1 MRCFVFLLLFP
12 LFKCYHILLLHNMGT
27 KSHLITMKP
36 VLEEMLERGHKV
48 TSIIYSTLEL
58 KNQNY
63 TEIIVPSVME
73 KLMVEASTKMMEKGG
88 TDYMSPSFWLWI
100 YNLYKDRMKNI
111 SLDVFSAQPVLD
123 LIKTRPKVD
132 GVIVMSRA
140 VYFS

>member
-1 MRCFVFLLLFP
+1 
-12 LFKCYHILLLHNMGT
+12 
-27 KSHLITMKP
+27 
-36 VLEEMLERGHKV
+36 MLERGHKV

-63 TEIIVPSVME
+63 TEIIVPSVMD

-88 TDYMSPSFWLWI
+88 TDYMSPSFWLWM

-111 SLDVFSAQPVLD
+111 SLDVFSTQPVLD

-132 GVIVMSRA
+132 GVIVMSRG
-140 VYFS
+140 VYFY